1 MNLFGLWFETPW
13 AFVALLVLP
22 WLVHR
27 ALARSRHGR
36 VPIPNRSAL
45 TAQHSGFVSYLW
57 WVPDMLRIA
66 TVAVLIV
73 AAARP
78 QTEDRQVVTG
88 EGVDIMLALDMSISM
103 NAVDLTEE
111 ELLTTLGNEER
122 PRNRFEIAR
131 DTLQEFTTSRSQDRI
146 GLVVFGREAWLKYPL
161 TLDYGRLVTTLDEL
175 VLDGFYQDRETGQC
189 MNGCT
194 ISGAGTA
201 IGDALGRAYNR
212 VRRSKAS
219 SRVIV
224 LVTDGKQ
231 EGGSLDGAAIARH
244 ISNLPEE
251 EAVRVYTFLVGSQEQ
266 TWLPDVDR
274 WGRPVVDANGM
285 PAYREPPRAYP
296 TDPALLEEIA
306 TLTGGKF
313 YRSYSAED
321 FAGDVEDLERTVFK
335 SRIHVARS
343 DVFQPLALLALFL
356 LVAEWSLRVTRWR
369 GLV

>member
-13 AFVALLVLP
+13 AMLGLLLLP
-22 WLVHR
+22 WMLHR
-27 ALARSRHGR
+27 LLGHGPHGR
-36 VPIPNRSAL
+36 VPIPTGAAL
-45 TAQHSGFVSYLW
+45 SSRHRGFVSLLW
-57 WVPDMLRIA
+57 WMPGVLRIL
-66 TVAVLIV
+66 AVGALVV

-103 NAVDLTEE
+103 NAVDLTQD
-111 ELLTTLGNEER
+111 ELMATLEDGER
-122 PRNRFEIAR
+122 PRNRYEIAR
-131 DTLQEFTTSRSQDRI
+131 DTLQDFIVSRSQDRI
-146 GLVVFGREAWLKYPL
+146 GLVVFGRDAWLKYPL
-161 TLDYGRLVTTLDEL
+161 TLDYGRLVSTLDGL
-175 VLDGFYQDRETGQC
+175 ILDGFYQDRETGRC
-189 MNGCT
+189 LNGCT

-212 VRRSKAS
+212 IRRSRAP

-231 EGGSLDGAAIARH
+231 EGGSLDAAAIARH
-244 ISNLPEE
+244 IANLPTN
-251 EAVRVYTFLVGSQEQ
+251 EAVRVYAFLVGSQEQ

-274 WGRPVVDANGM
+274 WGRPITDAQGL
-285 PAYREPPRAYP
+285 PTYREPPRAYP

-313 YRSYSAED
+313 YRSYNAED
-321 FAGDVEDLERTVFK
+321 FAADVEDLERMVFTSK
-335 SRIHVARS
+335 IHVARS

-356 LVAEWSLRVTRWR
+356 ILGEWSLRVTRWR

>member
-13 AFVALLVLP
+13 AFVGLVLLP
-22 WLVHR
+22 WLVHHVLDKR
-27 ALARSRHGR
+27 RHGR
-36 VPIPNRSAL
+36 VPIPNRAAL
-45 TAQHSGFVSYLW
+45 SSNQGGFVAYLW
-57 WVPDMLRIA
+57 WLPDLLRVLA
-66 TVAVLIV
+66 LTVLIL

-103 NAVDLTEE
+103 NAVDLTED
-111 ELLTTLGNEER
+111 ELLASLGEGER

-161 TLDYGRLVTTLDEL
+161 TLDYARLATTLDEL
-175 VLDGFYQDRETGQC
+175 ILDGFYQDRETGKC
-189 MNGCT
+189 LNGCT

-244 ISNLPEE
+244 ISNLPAD

-274 WGRPVVDANGM
+274 WGRPITDAEGM

-296 TDPALLEEIA
+296 IDPAFLEEIA

-313 YRSYSAED
+313 YRSYDAED
-321 FAGDVEDLERTVFK
+321 FADDVEDLERTVFK

-356 LVAEWSLRVTRWR
+356 LLGEWTLRVTRWR

>member
-13 AFVALLVLP
+13 AFLGLLVLP
-22 WLVHR
+22 WMLHR
-27 ALARSRHGR
+27 ALGHRRHGR
-36 VPIPNRSAL
+36 VPIPARSAL
-45 TAQHSGFVSYLW
+45 SARHRGFVSLLW
-57 WVPDMLRIA
+57 WVPDALRI
-66 TVAVLIV
+66 VAVGVLIV

-111 ELLTTLGNEER
+111 QLEATLEDAKR

-131 DTLQEFTTSRSQDRI
+131 DRLQDFIVSRSQDRI

-161 TLDYGRLVTTLDEL
+161 TLDYGRLVATLEEL
-175 VLDGFYQDRETGQC
+175 VLDGFYQDRGTGKC
-189 MNGCT
+189 LNGCT

-212 VRRSKAS
+212 VRRSNAP

-244 ISNLPEE
+244 VANLPPD
-251 EAVRVYTFLVGSQEQ
+251 EAVRVYTFLVGSEEQ

-274 WGRPVVDANGM
+274 WGRPVTDPNGLPM
-285 PAYREPPRAYP
+285 YREPPRAYP
-296 TDPALLEEIA
+296 TDPALLEESA
-306 TLTGGKF
+306 ALTGGKF
-313 YRSYSAED
+313 YRSYDAED
-321 FAGDVEDLERTVFK
+321 FAEDVEDLEKMVFT

-356 LVAEWSLRVTRWR
+356 LLGEWGLRVTRWR
-369 GLV
+369 SLV